1 MVHAAILRSPHAH
14 AKINGIDTSAAKSA
28 PGVLAVYTSADTE
41 GVLNPIP
48 CAWQPPDS
56 DIKAVDHHALAVDV
70 VRYVGDAVAVVV
82 AESRYQAE
90 DALELINVDYSA
102 MPAVVN
108 PKAAMDSGAPQLH
121 ADAPNNQAFHWVVAG
136 GDTDAAFAE
145 AAGSQNHVV
154 VTDTIIQQR
163 LIPNA
168 VEPRSAV
175 ANWQFAMGELTLWN
189 TSQNPH
195 IARFLCSLVTG
206 IGEHKI
212 RIIAVDVGG
221 GFGSKIPMYADE
233 MLAAFCSMQ
242 LRRPVKWTATRSEG
256 YLATIHGR
264 DHVEQVELAATKD
277 GKITGLRAEVY
288 AGMGAYLS
296 TAGPGVPTILHG
308 LMYSGPYE
316 IPNVRGDIYGVFTN
330 TTPVDAYRG
339 AGRPEATFLL
349 ERMMDLLA
357 AELNVDPVEIRRRNL
372 IQPFENGHDV
382 STGLTYDSGN
392 YQATLDLA
400 MQHVDYPALRKEQE
414 K

>member
-1 MVHAAILRSPHAH
+1 M
-14 AKINGIDTSAAKSA
+14 
-28 PGVLAVYTSADTE
+28 
-41 GVLNPIP
+41 
-48 CAWQPPDS
+48 
-56 DIKAVDHHALAVDV
+56 
-70 VRYVGDAVAVVV
+70 
-82 AESRYQAE
+82 
-90 DALELINVDYSA
+90 
-102 MPAVVN
+102 
-108 PKAAMDSGAPQLH
+108 
-121 ADAPNNQAFHWVVAG
+121 
-136 GDTDAAFAE
+136 
-145 AAGSQNHVV
+145 
-154 VTDTIIQQR
+154 
-163 LIPNA
+163 
-168 VEPRSAV
+168 
-175 ANWQFAMGELTLWN
+175 
-189 TSQNPH
+189 
-195 IARFLCSLVTG
+195 
-206 IGEHKI
+206 
-212 RIIAVDVGG
+212 
-221 GFGSKIPMYADE
+221 
-233 MLAAFCSMQ
+233 
-242 LRRPVKWTATRSEG
+242 RRPVKWTATRSEG

-372 IQPFENGHDV
+372 IQPFENGHGV

-400 MQHVDYPALRKEQE
+400 MQHVDYPALRKEQDKE
-414 K
+414 RSEGHYMGCLLYTSPSPRD